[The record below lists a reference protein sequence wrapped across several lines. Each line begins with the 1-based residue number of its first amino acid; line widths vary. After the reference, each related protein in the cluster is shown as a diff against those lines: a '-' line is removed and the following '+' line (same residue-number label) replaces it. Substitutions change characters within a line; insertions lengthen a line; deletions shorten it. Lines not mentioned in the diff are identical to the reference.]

1 VKPGDVV
8 LIRFPQAELQAG
20 KLRPALVL
28 ALAPGHHSDALL
40 AMITSRPYQAIPGFD
55 EIIETTDADFS
66 SSGLK
71 VRSIIRLSRL
81 ASIQISII
89 NALLGEISAKRLHT
103 LKKRVIDWLQE

>member
-8 LIRFPQAELQAG
+8 LVRFPQADLQAG

-28 ALAPGHHSDALL
+28 ALAPGSHSDVLL
-40 AMITSRPYQAIPGFD
+40 AMITSRSYQAVPDFD
-55 EIIETTDADFS
+55 EIIETQDADFS

-81 ASIQISII
+81 ASVQTPIV
-89 NALLGEISAKRLHT
+89 NALLGEISAERLYA
-103 LKKRVIDWLQE
+103 LKKRLIDWLKE